1 MSEANKVKKVINSIG
16 MGLLAALSSGVVV
29 PQVASAAELDQV
41 QDNGDLLNGN
51 QQESQNQETVDAL

>member
-51 QQESQNQETVDAL
+51 